1 MAYIILNLTTSWR
14 VLLVVFLFPSVLGF
28 IGLMFLPE
36 SPRFLLAQGR
46 DEESLE
52 VLRKIY
58 SLNTGNPPSSY
69 EINNIDSEGLLTSF
83 NNVKGFSEVVKLMGT
98 QTLEL
103 FHKTRILQTINMCL
117 IDFCI
122 CAIGVGITMWLPT
135 MMNYLVLLGEGSHT
149 VCSAIIAGSSKAA
162 NESMVD
168 MCADDS
174 HLSTSQFKTLIY
186 IAIALL
192 FYYAICSS
200 VITIIGRKPLLC
212 RFFYHNVSPFVTL
225 IYFQ

>member
-1 MAYIILNLTTSWR
+1 MAYIILNISTSWR
-14 VLLVVFLFPSVLGF
+14 VLLVVFLFPSILGF

-36 SPRFLLAQGR
+36 SPKFLLAQGR
-46 DEESLE
+46 HLESLE
-52 VLRKIY
+52 VLRNVY
-58 SLNTGNPPSSY
+58 RVNTGNPASSY
-69 EINNIDSEGLLTSF
+69 ECDNIDSDGILSSF
-83 NNVKGFSEVVKLMGT
+83 NNVKGVKEVLKLMGK

-103 FHKTRILQTINMCL
+103 FHKTRILQTINMCI
-117 IDFCI
+117 IDFII

-149 VCSAIIAGSSKAA
+149 VCSAIIEGSSKAA
-162 NESMVD
+162 NETMVD
-168 MCADDS
+168 MCANPGN
-174 HLSTSQFKTLIY
+174 LSTSQFKTLIY

-212 RFFYHNVSPFVTL
+212 ELVFSLFVL
-225 IYFQ
+225 FNYVIVFQ